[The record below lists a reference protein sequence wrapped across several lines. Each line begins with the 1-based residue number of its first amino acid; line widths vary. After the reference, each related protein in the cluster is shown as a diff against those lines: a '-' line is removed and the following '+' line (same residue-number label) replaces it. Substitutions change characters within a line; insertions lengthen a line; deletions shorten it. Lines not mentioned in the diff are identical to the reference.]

1 MSTRAMYQF
10 QDSPNEPTF
19 TVYKHF
25 DGYPEGAAGFFAGTL
40 GHAWP
45 LPRFEAD
52 DFAAAF
58 IAANKTAPGRLPG
71 DCGGNIR
78 LVASGEAGAWR
89 QTADIETASG
99 GVRVQA
105 FSVHC
110 EDWENAGKPST
121 WSEEVIFDGQLVE
134 FIATFSKKSK
144 AA

>member
-1 MSTRAMYQF
+1 M
-10 QDSPNEPTF
+10 
-19 TVYKHF
+19 
-25 DGYPEGAAGFFAGTL
+25 
-40 GHAWP
+40 
-45 LPRFEAD
+45 
-52 DFAAAF
+52 
-58 IAANKTAPGRLPG
+58 
-71 DCGGNIR
+71 
-78 LVASGEAGAWR
+78 VASGEAGAWR
-89 QTADIETASG
+89 QTADIEYRYLLSPIKGKVKRLADIETASG